1 MVALRLGIRAEMKHL
16 WIFPLLAACA
26 SPAPEFLGAKR
37 IDTQMNGRS
46 YTVFF
51 TEKRAQIIRLG
62 YAKRGEHAAIRA
74 DMIALIPQ
82 VTGCR
87 LSEYS
92 LQGDSGEMRGSIFCP
107 KK

>member
-1 MVALRLGIRAEMKHL
+1 MKAL
-16 WIFPLLAACA
+16 WIFSLLAACA
-26 SPAPEFLGAKR
+26 SPAPEFMGAKR
-37 IDTQMNGRS
+37 IDTEMNGRK

-62 YAKRGEHAAIRA
+62 YAKRGDHAGIRA
-74 DMIALIPQ
+74 DMIALIPK

-92 LQGDSGEMRGSIFCP
+92 LQGDSGETRGSIFCP

>member
-1 MVALRLGIRAEMKHL
+1 MKAL

-26 SPAPEFLGAKR
+26 SPAPEFMSAQR
-37 IDTQMNGRS
+37 IDTEMNGRD

-62 YAKRGEHAAIRA
+62 YAKRGEHAGIRA
-74 DMIALIPQ
+74 DMVALIPQ

-87 LSEYS
+87 LSESS

>member
-1 MVALRLGIRAEMKHL
+1 MKAL

-26 SPAPEFLGAKR
+26 SSAPEFMGAQR
-37 IDTQMNGRS
+37 IDTEMNGRK

-62 YAKRGEHAAIRA
+62 YAGPGEHAGIRA
-74 DMIALIPQ
+74 DMIALIPK

-92 LQGDSGEMRGSIFCP
+92 LKGDSGEMRGSIFCP

>member
-1 MVALRLGIRAEMKHL
+1 MKAL
-16 WIFPLLAACA
+16 WIFALLAACA
-26 SPAPEFLGAKR
+26 SPAPAPEFMGAQR
-37 IDTQMNGRS
+37 IDTEMNGRK

-62 YAKRGEHAAIRA
+62 YAKRGEHAGIRA
-74 DMIALIPQ
+74 EMIALIPE

-92 LQGDSGEMRGSIFCP
+92 LKGDSGEMRGSILCP

>member
-1 MVALRLGIRAEMKHL
+1 MKAL

-26 SPAPEFLGAKR
+26 SPAPEFMGAQR
-37 IDTQMNGRS
+37 IDTEMNGRN

-62 YAKRGEHAAIRA
+62 YAKRGEHAGIRA

-87 LSEYS
+87 LSEYR